1 MFLHKVLIFTIN
13 DMNNNFSERR
23 SHLANKVL
31 EDSAIIIASASV
43 KSRISDTDY
52 AYRQDS
58 NFYYLSGY
66 EEPESLILIR
76 PDQEKEK
83 FIIFCRDR
91 DPLRE
96 QWDGFRSG
104 QDGAMQEY
112 QADSAYSINSIDQ
125 QMPHL
130 LEGIKNIYF
139 SMSAPN
145 GVDLKISQWVEHI
158 RKNTRAGAEPPQNL
172 LSLDLILHEMRL
184 IKEDHEMNLMKHA
197 AEITTEAHIRAMQA
211 VTPGMYE
218 YQLEAEYLYAFNKN
232 GARSP
237 AYNSI
242 VGGGNNSCILHYVE
256 NNAELKDGDLV
267 LVDAGCEY
275 QYYASDVT
283 RTFPVNGK
291 FTPEQKEIYSIV
303 LEAHK
308 QSMEQARPGNKWNLM
323 HEKSVEV
330 IVEGLISI
338 GLLQGSKEENIE
350 TGAYSKFYMHRIG
363 HWLGMDVHDVG
374 GYKKDGDW
382 RQLEEGMVMTV
393 EPGIYILD
401 TLEDVDDKWKGIGVR
416 IEDDISITDS
426 GFEVLTPNV
435 PRTIEEVEHTV
446 QG

>member
-1 MFLHKVLIFTIN
+1 MK
-13 DMNNNFSERR
+13 NNFSERR
-23 SHLANKVL
+23 LKLSDKVL
-31 EDSAIIIASASV
+31 EDSAIIVASALV
-43 KSRISDTDY
+43 KTRISDTDY

-66 EEPESLILIR
+66 EEPDSLLLIR
-76 PDQEKEK
+76 PSSDKEK

-96 QWDGFRSG
+96 QWDGFRTG
-104 QDGAMQEY
+104 QEGAVQQY
-112 QADSAYSINSIDQ
+112 GADNAYSINSLDQ
-125 QMPHL
+125 MMPDL
-130 LEGIKNIYF
+130 LAGVKNIYF
-139 SMSAPN
+139 SMSAPC
-145 GVDLKISQWVEHI
+145 GVDIKISHWMEDI
-158 RKNTRAGAEPPQNL
+158 RKNTRAGAEPPNNL
-172 LSLDLILHEMRL
+172 LSLDSILHEMRL
-184 IKEDHEMNLMKHA
+184 IKEDQEMILMKKA
-197 AEITTEAHIRAMQA
+197 ADITTEAHIRAMQA

-256 NNAELKDGDLV
+256 NNDELKDGDLV

-291 FTPEQKEIYSIV
+291 FSPEQKEIYSIV
-303 LEAHK
+303 LEAHR
-308 QSMEQARPGNKWNLM
+308 QSMEQAKPGNKWNLM

-330 IVEGLISI
+330 IVEGLLDL
-338 GLLQGSKEENIE
+338 GLLKGTKEQVIE
-350 TGAYSKFYMHRIG
+350 KGDYSKFYMHRIG

-374 GYKKDGDW
+374 GYKQDGDW
-382 RQLEEGMVMTV
+382 RELEKGMVMTV

-401 TLEDVDDKWKGIGVR
+401 SLEDVDDKWKGIGVR
-416 IEDDISITDS
+416 IEDDIVITDS

>member
-1 MFLHKVLIFTIN
+1 MK
-13 DMNNNFSERR
+13 NNFSERR
-23 SHLANKVL
+23 LQLSNKVL
-31 EDSAIIIASASV
+31 DDSAIIVASALV

-66 EEPESLILIR
+66 DEPDSLILIR
-76 PDQEKEK
+76 PNHDKEK

-96 QWDGFRSG
+96 QWDGFRTG
-104 QDGAMQEY
+104 QDGAIQEY
-112 QADSAYSINSIDQ
+112 QADNAYSINSIDQ
-125 QMPHL
+125 MMPEL
-130 LEGIKNIYF
+130 LAGVKNIYF
-139 SMSAPN
+139 SMSAPC
-145 GVDLKISQWVEHI
+145 GVDLKISQWVEDI
-158 RKNTRAGAEPPQNL
+158 RKNTRAGAEPPHNL
-172 LSLDLILHEMRL
+172 LSLDSVLHEMRL
-184 IKEDHEMNLMKHA
+184 IKEDHEMDLMKQA
-197 AEITTEAHIRAMQA
+197 ADITTEAHIRAMQA

-275 QYYASDVT
+275 KYYASDVT

-291 FTPEQKEIYSIV
+291 FSPEQKEIYSIV

-308 QSMEQARPGNKWNLM
+308 QSMEQAKPGNKWNLM

-330 IVEGLISI
+330 IVEGLLDL
-338 GLLQGSKEENIE
+338 GLLKGTKDQVIEN
-350 TGAYSKFYMHRIG
+350 GDYSKFYMHRIG

-374 GYKKDGDW
+374 GYKQDGDW
-382 RQLEEGMVMTV
+382 RDLEKGMVMTI

-401 TLEDVDDKWKGIGVR
+401 SLEDVDDKWKGIGVR
-416 IEDDISITDS
+416 IEDDIVVTES

>member
-1 MFLHKVLIFTIN
+1 MK
-13 DMNNNFSERR
+13 NNFSERR
-23 SHLANKVL
+23 LQLSNKVL
-31 EDSAIIIASASV
+31 DDSAIIVSSALV

-66 EEPESLILIR
+66 EEPDSLILIR
-76 PDQEKEK
+76 PNHDKEK

-96 QWDGFRSG
+96 QWDGFRTG
-104 QDGAMQEY
+104 QDGAIQEY
-112 QADSAYSINSIDQ
+112 QADNAYSINSIDQ
-125 QMPHL
+125 MMPEL
-130 LEGIKNIYF
+130 LAGVKNIYF
-139 SMSAPN
+139 SMSAPC
-145 GVDLKISQWVEHI
+145 GVDLKISQWVEDI
-158 RKNTRAGAEPPQNL
+158 RKNTRAGAEPPHNL

-184 IKEDHEMNLMKHA
+184 IKEDHEMDLMKQA
-197 AEITTEAHIRAMQA
+197 ADITTEAHIRAMQA

-232 GARSP
+232 GARSA

-275 QYYASDVT
+275 KYYASDVT

-291 FTPEQKEIYSIV
+291 FSPEQKEIYSIV

-308 QSMEQARPGNKWNLM
+308 QSMEQVKPGNKWNLM

-330 IVEGLISI
+330 IVEGLLDL
-338 GLLQGSKEENIE
+338 GLLKGTKDQVIEN
-350 TGAYSKFYMHRIG
+350 GDYSKFYMHRIG

-374 GYKKDGDW
+374 GYKQDGDW
-382 RQLEEGMVMTV
+382 RDLEKGMVMTI

-401 TLEDVDDKWKGIGVR
+401 SLEDVDDKWKGIGVR
-416 IEDDISITDS
+416 IEDDIVVTES

>member
-1 MFLHKVLIFTIN
+1 ME
-13 DMNNNFSERR
+13 NNYSKRR
-23 SHLANKVL
+23 SQLASKVL
-31 EDSAIIIASASV
+31 EDSAIIVSSASV
-43 KSRISDTDY
+43 KTRISDTDY

-66 EEPESLILIR
+66 EEPESLLLIR
-76 PDQEKEK
+76 PSEKDK

-96 QWDGFRSG
+96 QWDGLRTG
-104 QDGAMQEY
+104 QEGAVDEY
-112 QADSAYSINSIDQ
+112 GADLSYGINSLDQ
-125 QMPHL
+125 MMPNL

-139 SMSAPN
+139 SMSAPSN
-145 GVDLKISQWVEHI
+145 VDLKITHWIEEI

-172 LSLDLILHEMRL
+172 LSLDFILHEMRL
-184 IKEDHEMNLMKHA
+184 IKEDHEMEIMKTA
-197 AEITTEAHIRAMQA
+197 ANITTEAHIRAMQA
-211 VTPGMYE
+211 VSPGMFE

-256 NNAELKDGDLV
+256 NNAELSDGDLV

-291 FTPEQKEIYSIV
+291 FSPEQKEIYSIV

-308 QSMEQARPGNKWNLM
+308 QSMEEAQPGNKWNLM

-330 IVEGLISI
+330 IVEGLLSI
-338 GLLQGSKEENIE
+338 GLLEGSKEENIE
-350 TGAYSKFYMHRIG
+350 KGKYSKFYMHRIG

-382 RQLEEGMVMTV
+382 RELESGMVMTI
-393 EPGIYILD
+393 EPGIYISD
-401 TLEDVDDKWKGIGVR
+401 NLEDIDDRWKGIGVR
-416 IEDDISITDS
+416 IEDNLVVTDS
-426 GFEVLTPNV
+426 GFEILTPDI
-435 PRTIEEVEHTV
+435 PRTIEEVENTV

>member
-1 MFLHKVLIFTIN
+1 MK
-13 DMNNNFSERR
+13 NNFSERR
-23 SHLANKVL
+23 LQLSNKVL
-31 EDSAIIIASASV
+31 DDSAIIVASALV

-66 EEPESLILIR
+66 EEPDSLILIR
-76 PDQEKEK
+76 PNYDKEK

-96 QWDGFRSG
+96 QWDGFRTG
-104 QDGAMQEY
+104 QDGAIQEY
-112 QADSAYSINSIDQ
+112 QADNAYSINSIDQ
-125 QMPHL
+125 MMPEL
-130 LEGIKNIYF
+130 LAGVKNIYF
-139 SMSAPN
+139 SMSAPC
-145 GVDLKISQWVEHI
+145 GVDLKISQWVEDI
-158 RKNTRAGAEPPQNL
+158 RKNTRAGAEPPHNL
-172 LSLDLILHEMRL
+172 LSLDSILHEMRL
-184 IKEDHEMNLMKHA
+184 IKEDHEMDLMKQA
-197 AEITTEAHIRAMQA
+197 ADITTEAHIRAMQA

-275 QYYASDVT
+275 KYYASDVT

-291 FTPEQKEIYSIV
+291 FSPEQKEIYSIV

-308 QSMEQARPGNKWNLM
+308 QSMEQAKPGNKWNLM

-330 IVEGLISI
+330 IVEGLLDL
-338 GLLQGSKEENIE
+338 GLLKGTKDQVIEN
-350 TGAYSKFYMHRIG
+350 GDYSKFYMHRIG

-374 GYKKDGDW
+374 GYKQDGDW
-382 RQLEEGMVMTV
+382 RDLEKGMVMTI

-401 TLEDVDDKWKGIGVR
+401 SLEDVDDKWKGIGVR
-416 IEDDISITDS
+416 IEDDIVVTES

>member
-1 MFLHKVLIFTIN
+1 MKIN
-13 DMNNNFSERR
+13 YSERR
-23 SHLANKVL
+23 SKLASKVL
-31 EDSAIIIASASV
+31 DDSAIIVSSAAV
-43 KSRISDTDY
+43 KTRVSDTDY

-66 EEPESLILIR
+66 EEPESLLLIR
-76 PDQEKEK
+76 PSKEEQ

-96 QWDGFRSG
+96 QWDGFRTG
-104 QDGAMQEY
+104 QEGAIELY
-112 QADSAYSINSIDQ
+112 DADASYSINSLDQ
-125 QMPHL
+125 IMPNL

-139 SMSAPN
+139 SMSAPSN
-145 GVDLKISQWVEHI
+145 VDLKITHWLEEI

-172 LSLDLILHEMRL
+172 LSLDSILHEMRL
-184 IKEDHEMNLMKHA
+184 IKEDPEMDLMKKA
-197 AEITTEAHIRAMQA
+197 ADITTEAHIRAMQA
-211 VTPGMYE
+211 VTPGMFE

-256 NNAELKDGDLV
+256 NNAELNDGDLV

-291 FTPEQKEIYSIV
+291 FSPEQKEIYSIV

-308 QSMEQARPGNKWNLM
+308 QSMEQAQPGNKWNLM
-323 HEKSVEV
+323 HEKSVEI
-330 IVEGLISI
+330 IVEGLLSI
-338 GLLQGSKEENIE
+338 GLLKGSKEENIE
-350 TGAYSKFYMHRIG
+350 KGTYSKFYMHRIG

-374 GYKKDGDW
+374 SYKNDGDW
-382 RQLEEGMVMTV
+382 RELEEGMVMTI
-393 EPGIYILD
+393 EPGIYVLD
-401 TLEDVDDKWKGIGVR
+401 NLEDVEDKWKGIGVR
-416 IEDDISITDS
+416 IEDNVVVTDS
-426 GFEVLTPNV
+426 GFEVLTPDV
-435 PRTIEEVEHTV
+435 PRTIEDIENTV

>member
-1 MFLHKVLIFTIN
+1 MK
-13 DMNNNFSERR
+13 NNFSERR
-23 SHLANKVL
+23 LKLSDKVL
-31 EDSAIIIASASV
+31 EDSAIIVASALV
-43 KSRISDTDY
+43 KARISDTDY

-66 EEPESLILIR
+66 EEPDSLLLIR
-76 PDQEKEK
+76 PSSDKEK

-96 QWDGFRSG
+96 QWDGFRTG
-104 QDGAMQEY
+104 QEGAVQQY
-112 QADSAYSINSIDQ
+112 GADNAYSINSLDQ
-125 QMPHL
+125 MMPDL
-130 LEGIKNIYF
+130 LAGVKNIYF
-139 SMSAPN
+139 SMSAPC
-145 GVDLKISQWVEHI
+145 GVDTKISHWMEDI
-158 RKNTRAGAEPPQNL
+158 RKNTRAGAEPPNNL
-172 LSLDLILHEMRL
+172 LSLDSILHEMRL
-184 IKEDHEMNLMKHA
+184 IKEDHEMNLMKKA
-197 AEITTEAHIRAMQA
+197 ADITTEAHIRAMQA

-256 NNAELKDGDLV
+256 NNDELKDGDLV

-291 FTPEQKEIYSIV
+291 FSPEQKEIYSIV
-303 LEAHK
+303 LEAHR
-308 QSMEQARPGNKWNLM
+308 QSMEQAKPGNKWNLM

-330 IVEGLISI
+330 IVEGLLDL
-338 GLLQGSKEENIE
+338 GLLKGTKEQVIE
-350 TGAYSKFYMHRIG
+350 KGDYSKFYMHRIG

-374 GYKKDGDW
+374 GYKQDGDW
-382 RQLEEGMVMTV
+382 RELEKGMVMTV

-401 TLEDVDDKWKGIGVR
+401 SLEEVDDKWKGIGVR
-416 IEDDISITDS
+416 IEDDIVITDS

>member
-1 MFLHKVLIFTIN
+1 MTL
-13 DMNNNFSERR
+13 NFSERR
-23 SHLANKVL
+23 DLLADKVL
-31 EDSAIIIASASV
+31 EDSAIIVSAASV
-43 KSRISDTDY
+43 KSRISDTEY
-52 AYRQDS
+52 SYRQDS

-76 PDQEKEK
+76 PNQDKER

-96 QWDGFRSG
+96 QWDGFRTG
-104 QDGAMQEY
+104 QEGVIQDYGAD
-112 QADSAYSINSIDQ
+112 AAYSINSIDEI
-125 QMPHL
+125 MPKL
-130 LEGIKNIYF
+130 LEGAKNIYF
-139 SMSAPN
+139 SMSAPC
-145 GVDLKISQWVEHI
+145 GVDAKISSWVEDI
-158 RKNTRAGAEPPQNL
+158 RKNTRSGAEPPQNL
-172 LSLDLILHEMRL
+172 LSLDSILHEMRL
-184 IKEDHEMNLMKHA
+184 IKESDEMDLMKQA
-197 AEITTEAHIRAMQA
+197 ANITTEAHIRAMQS
-211 VTPGMYE
+211 VRPGMYE

-291 FTPEQKEIYSIV
+291 FSPEQKEIYSIV

-308 QSMEQARPGNKWNLM
+308 QSMEQAKPGNKWNLM

-330 IVEGLISI
+330 IVEGLLSI
-338 GLLQGSKEENIE
+338 GLLQGSRDEIIDKGE
-350 TGAYSKFYMHRIG
+350 YSKFYMHRIG

-374 GYKKDGDW
+374 SYKQDGDW
-382 RQLEEGMVMTV
+382 RPLEEGMVMTV

-401 TLEDVDDKWKGIGVR
+401 SMEGVDDKWKGIGVR
-416 IEDDISITDS
+416 IEDDIAITDS
-426 GFEVLTPNV
+426 GFEILTPDV
-435 PRTIEEVEHTV
+435 PRTIEEVEQTV

>member
-1 MFLHKVLIFTIN
+1 MK
-13 DMNNNFSERR
+13 NNFSERR
-23 SHLANKVL
+23 LQLSNKVL
-31 EDSAIIIASASV
+31 DDSAIIVASALV

-66 EEPESLILIR
+66 EEPDSLILIR
-76 PDQEKEK
+76 PNHDKEK

-96 QWDGFRSG
+96 QWDGFRTG
-104 QDGAMQEY
+104 QDGAIQEY
-112 QADSAYSINSIDQ
+112 QADNAYSINSIDQ
-125 QMPHL
+125 MMPEL
-130 LEGIKNIYF
+130 LAGVKNIYF
-139 SMSAPN
+139 SMSAPC
-145 GVDLKISQWVEHI
+145 GVDLKISQWVEDI
-158 RKNTRAGAEPPQNL
+158 RKNTRAGAEPPHNL
-172 LSLDLILHEMRL
+172 LSLDSILHEMRL
-184 IKEDHEMNLMKHA
+184 IKEDHEMDLMKQA
-197 AEITTEAHIRAMQA
+197 ADITTEAHIRAMQA

-275 QYYASDVT
+275 KYYASDVT

-291 FTPEQKEIYSIV
+291 FSPEQKEIYSIV

-308 QSMEQARPGNKWNLM
+308 QSMEQAKPGNKWNLM

-330 IVEGLISI
+330 IVEGLLDL
-338 GLLQGSKEENIE
+338 GLLKGTKDQVIEN
-350 TGAYSKFYMHRIG
+350 GDYSKFYMHRIG

-374 GYKKDGDW
+374 GYKQDGDW
-382 RQLEEGMVMTV
+382 RDLEKGMVMTI

-401 TLEDVDDKWKGIGVR
+401 SLEDVDDKWKGIGVR
-416 IEDDISITDS
+416 IEDDIVVTES

-435 PRTIEEVEHTV
+435 PRTIEEVENTV